1 MIIECAIVSLAAV
14 VVQSIRSAE
23 RIHRRQLEDDAAG
36 EIDVA
41 EVRRVLERDR
51 AEWAA
56 ALKYQDRNVRAAATM
71 QIMRIDKELLSIAG
85 HRRR

>member
-1 MIIECAIVSLAAV
+1 MILEVAIVSLAAV

-51 AEWAA
+51 AEWAQ
-56 ALKYQDRNVRAAATM
+56 ALGHADIYRRAAATAE
-71 QIMRIDKELLSIAG
+71 IARIDKELLSIAG
-85 HRRR
+85 HRSR